1 MIPPHSSVCALT
13 NQPPTPIGVRD
24 CAQTN
29 DLRTAH
35 GESACLA
42 RNASNASSKINRH
55 RRSLMPAQLRVTTD
69 SSAQPPVAASN
80 ASAPGISTLEAQ
92 RLLAL
97 DGPNALPDVS
107 SDPWRAALAK
117 FWAPVPWM
125 LEAAIVL
132 ELVLGKFVE
141 SALIGALLVF
151 NAALGA
157 IQERRAQSTLASLR
171 SRLALR
177 ASVFRDG
184 DWMLVAAET
193 VVLGDR
199 IKLSLGG
206 VVPADALVVDG
217 HILADQSMLTGE
229 SLPVDLHAGSQT
241 WAGSLVRGGEA
252 IATVTATG
260 ANTKFGRT
268 ERSFNPRMSSAHSK
282 KP

>member
-1 MIPPHSSVCALT
+1 MS
-13 NQPPTPIGVRD
+13 
-24 CAQTN
+24 
-29 DLRTAH
+29 
-35 GESACLA
+35 
-42 RNASNASSKINRH
+42 
-55 RRSLMPAQLRVTTD
+55 AQLRVTTD

-97 DGPNALPDVS
+97 NGPNALPDVS

-157 IQERRAQSTLASLR
+157 IQEGRAQSTLASLR

-268 ERSFNPRMSSAHSK
+268 ATLVQSAHVVSSQQK
-282 KP
+282 ADGRRAKSRSLQRCGHRAACRVCVVSTDARVGDHSADPDGVAG